1 MVALPTVDVACLI
14 PKWLHLRRTP
24 RGKAPASEEEVT
36 EIKVHWDRVRPMGFQ
51 PIHLDTYM
59 STAYNTPDFLK
70 GYIQIGIRNHCPV
83 LLPGGADRLIQ
94 TQTKASDAQII
105 QMRALGKMLW
115 DDNRLRW
122 NFNMTCNSSSS
133 NSTRFYLNKWHTVDT
148 PKYCWLIIN
157 RLQIQSRAPLQIVEF
172 Y

>member
-1 MVALPTVDVACLI
+1 
-14 PKWLHLRRTP
+14 
-24 RGKAPASEEEVT
+24 
-36 EIKVHWDRVRPMGFQ
+36 MGFQ

-133 NSTRFYLNKWHTVDT
+133 NSTRFYLNK
-148 PKYCWLIIN
+148 
-157 RLQIQSRAPLQIVEF
+157 
-172 Y
+172 